1 MFGKLINHAASRS
14 LLALGVLTFALG
26 TVFSIGANPA
36 TAQADRLVAAVGKPG
51 TETNRFWSGATMWH
65 VMDPALEGLI
75 EHDPVSGEVNGEG
88 LAVSWQSSDDF
99 AVWTFKLR
107 EGVQFHHG
115 WGEFTADDVVHSYGL
130 HTGED
135 AIIPTVDQ
143 LRGAKAEALD
153 RYTVRF
159 TYEKPIK
166 DLLFL
171 HGGRSVMKIYSKA
184 QFDAEG
190 LEGYDRKF
198 AGTGH
203 FQFVSREPGK
213 IFYER
218 FDDHHSGVRADF
230 KELELRF
237 VDEAATKLA
246 MLLSGEA
253 AIADIPRELMAEALK
268 AGMATTQSARAT
280 MQTDVV
286 LNGLYCETGDPACGK
301 DLPWADKRIREAI
314 NVALNRDEMLEVLF
328 PGGGATLLARYAM
341 APGHEGYDQTLEERF
356 KAEYGYNPERA
367 KALMKEAGYPD
378 AFPDPTIRLVLKPSA
393 GVPEIALQMEL
404 IHQYLIAVG
413 FQAEIR
419 EMDHATVGAMGRA
432 REAYIIHPSK
442 NGPPRP
448 TEVAFRAFYSNPGG
462 PYQGWENDWTSDKIK
477 EFTNEGD
484 AEKRDAIAREVFNY
498 LFDQYVDLPMF
509 EIRAQL
515 AYNPK
520 MISSWQFPGVTSSG
534 YGHWHLVKAQ
544 K

>member
-1 MFGKLINHAASRS
+1 MPWNGMRSARALIAAT
-14 LLALGVLTFALG
+14 VALG
-26 TVFSIGANPA
+26 TGLAALSLPMA
-36 TAQADRLVAAVGKPG
+36 AQAERLVAAVSKPG

-75 EHDPVSGEVNGEG
+75 EHDPVSGEVTDKG
-88 LAVSWQSSDDF
+88 LAVSWEASPDF
-99 AVWTFKLR
+99 KVWTFKLR

-115 WGEFTADDVVHSYGL
+115 WGEFTSADVVHSYGL

-159 TYEKPIK
+159 TYDKPIK

-171 HGGRSVMKIYSKA
+171 HGGRSVMKVYSKA

-203 FQFVSREPGK
+203 FQFVSRQPGQ
-213 IFYER
+213 ILYQR
-218 FDDHHSGVRADF
+218 FDSHHSGTKSDF
-230 KELELRF
+230 TELELRF

-253 AIADIPRELMAEALK
+253 AIADLPRELMSEAIN
-268 AGMATTQSARAT
+268 AGMETTQSARAT
-280 MQTDVV
+280 LQTDVV

-301 DLPWADKRIREAI
+301 DLPWADRRIREAI
-314 NVALNRDEMLEVLF
+314 NIALNRDEMLEVLF
-328 PGGGATLLARYAM
+328 PGGGAKLLARYAM
-341 APGHEGYDQTLEERF
+341 APGHEGYDPTLEERF
-356 KAEYGYNPERA
+356 KTEYAYNPERA

-404 IHQYLIAVG
+404 IHQYLVAVG
-413 FQAEIR
+413 FQAELR

-462 PYQGWENDWTSDKIK
+462 PYQGWENDWTTAKIK
-477 EFTNEGD
+477 AFSGETD
-484 AEKRDAIAREVFNY
+484 AGKRHEIAKEVFNY
-498 LFDQYVDLPMF
+498 LFEQYVDLPMF

-520 MISSWQFPGVTSSG
+520 MVSGWQFPGVTSSG
-534 YGHWHLVKAQ
+534 YGHWHLVKAAQ
-544 K
+544 